1 MEATPFEH
9 VVVIAVAANCTGE
22 PTVSPLAGLLT
33 TTFANTGAENAARI
47 SMALKKVFKKLS
59 SGIYV
64 SARARPWRSSNW
76 RLFRV
81 SILVG

>member
-59 SGIYV
+59 PRVFTYLREPGRGEV
-64 SARARPWRSSNW
+64 QTGGFSAFPFS
-76 RLFRV
+76 
-81 SILVG
+81 